1 MLRITCFIRPHR
13 LDPVKT
19 ALSSL
24 GITGL
29 TVNDVRGCGNSE
41 EASTLFAGRNIV
53 IPMPIRSK
61 VTVFAP
67 ESMQESIVAAIQ
79 KAAFTGEPGDGK
91 IFVERSLDAI
101 RIRTKERGETA
112 I

>member
-1 MLRITCFIRPHR
+1 MIRVTCYIRPHR

-19 ALSSL
+19 ALASL

-41 EASTLFAGRNIV
+41 ETATLFAGRNIV
-53 IPMPIRSK
+53 IPMPVRSK
-61 VTVFAP
+61 VTVFATD
-67 ESMQESIVAAIQ
+67 SMKDLIIEAIR

-91 IFVERSLDAI
+91 IFVERTLDAI

-112 I
+112 L